1 MPRERI
7 DTTGQPFE
15 TTGVD
20 FAGPLY
26 VKPDNKKV
34 YIALFT
40 CAVTRA
46 VHLELVTDLSADA
59 FLLAFRRF
67 ISRRGICNVIY
78 SENARTFKRAEQ
90 DLKCLWNLMKGKE
103 MQELFT
109 EKRISWIYIV
119 ERAAWWGGM
128 WERLMRPVKTCLR
141 KMLGRS
147 CLEREELDTLICEV
161 EAVINSRPL
170 TYLHT
175 ESNEPSPFTPAH
187 FLTGQRITTLPS
199 YPAHN
204 SSMDKTNATQLN
216 RRWQYR
222 QRLSNHF
229 WNRWRR
235 DYLMELRSVHC
246 MSNLNQSA
254 PFKVGDVVLL
264 HEDKQPKHMWKMG
277 RIEETFMGRDGK
289 VRSCAVRLPSRLI
302 LRRPIQLLYPLELD
316 EHWT

>member
-1 MPRERI
+1 MMKRCVKCCLICKRARVKAGQQVSAPLPRERI
-7 DTTGQPFE
+7 NTTAQAFE

-46 VHLELVTDLSADA
+46 VHLELVTDLSTDA

-78 SENARTFKRAEQ
+78 SDNARTFKRAEQ
-90 DLKCLWNLMKGKE
+90 DLKYMWTLMKGKE

-109 EKRISWIYIV
+109 EKRISWRYIV

-128 WERLMRPVKTCLR
+128 WERLVRSIKMCLR
-141 KMLGRS
+141 KVLGRS
-147 CLEREELDTLICEV
+147 CLEHEELQTLICEV

-175 ESNEPSPFTPAH
+175 ESSEPSPLTPAH
-187 FLTGQRITTLPS
+187 ILTGQRITTLPS
-199 YPAHN
+199 TLLATPVWIKRTPP
-204 SSMDKTNATQLN
+204 SST
-216 RRWQYR
+216 
-222 QRLSNHF
+222 
-229 WNRWRR
+229 
-235 DYLMELRSVHC
+235 
-246 MSNLNQSA
+246 
-254 PFKVGDVVLL
+254 GD
-264 HEDKQPKHMWKMG
+264 G
-277 RIEETFMGRDGK
+277 SI
-289 VRSCAVRLPSRLI
+289 VRG
-302 LRRPIQLLYPLELD
+302 
-316 EHWT
+316 